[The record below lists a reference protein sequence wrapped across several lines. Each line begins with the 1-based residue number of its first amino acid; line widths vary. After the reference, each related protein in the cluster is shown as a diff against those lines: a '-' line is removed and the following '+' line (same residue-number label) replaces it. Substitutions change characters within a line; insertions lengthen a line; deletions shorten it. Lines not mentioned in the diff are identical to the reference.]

1 VVTSSGTAWSRAARS
16 MASWPRRCFLV
27 RGDLRLQAAAVSSVR
42 RRSSAGRAA
51 KTCCS

>member
-42 RRSSAGRAA
+42 R
-51 KTCCS
+51 